1 LTIAAADGIS
11 AMRLIGFDPGL
22 RHTGW
27 GVIETSGNRLTHVA
41 DGVVHVPSRSALAE
55 RLVEL
60 FRQLNAVLDE
70 YRPDAAAVE
79 ETFVNKNPAST
90 LKLGVARGVVLLAPA
105 ARGIPVFEYSANL
118 VKKSVVGVGH
128 AEKPQVQMMVKRLL
142 PAALLATPDAA
153 DALAVAICH
162 AHHAATR
169 NIWHGG
175 LNTLSPPG
183 RGRGEGVVR
192 TNSALVRSRAASPS
206 PQPSPQRGEG
216 EAPSPRP
223 PPRGGEG
230 EVRDDPKRKPTSA
243 ETARARRLRKNSTA
257 AETLLWLR
265 LRDRRLDELKFRRQE
280 PILGFTADFV
290 CHERKLVIEIDGGQ
304 HDKQRDEDARRTRL
318 LEQAGFRV
326 LRFWNNDVLENMDGV

>member
-1 LTIAAADGIS
+1 
-11 AMRLIGFDPGL
+11 MRLIGLDPGL

-27 GVIETSGNRLTHVA
+27 GVIEATGNRLIHVA
-41 DGVVHVPSRSALAE
+41 DGVVHAPQREVLAE

-60 FRQLNAVLDE
+60 FRQLNAVLDQ
-70 YRPDAAAVE
+70 YRPEAAAVE

-118 VKKSVVGVGH
+118 IKKSVVGVGH
-128 AEKPQVQMMVKRLL
+128 AEKPQVEMMVKRLL

-169 NIWHGG
+169 SVWHGRQH
-175 LNTLSPPG
+175 TLSPPG
-183 RGRGEGVVR
+183 RGKGEGAVR
-192 TNSALVRSRAASPS
+192 TNSAPFKSRAASPS
-206 PQPSPQRGEG
+206 PQPSPRREEGVKAPRRREGDLPG
-216 EAPSPRP
+216 EA
-223 PPRGGEG
+223 
-230 EVRDDPKRKPTSA
+230 KRKPSAA
-243 ETARARRLRKNSTA
+243 ETARARRLRQNSTD
-257 AETLLWLR
+257 AETVLWLR

-290 CHERKLVIEIDGGQ
+290 CHEHRLVIEVYGGQ
-304 HDKQRDEDARRTRL
+304 HDARAEQDARRTQM
-318 LEQAGFRV
+318 LEQAGYRV
-326 LRFWNNDVLENMDGV
+326 LRFWNNEVLENIDGVLEMIRDAVIERAAP